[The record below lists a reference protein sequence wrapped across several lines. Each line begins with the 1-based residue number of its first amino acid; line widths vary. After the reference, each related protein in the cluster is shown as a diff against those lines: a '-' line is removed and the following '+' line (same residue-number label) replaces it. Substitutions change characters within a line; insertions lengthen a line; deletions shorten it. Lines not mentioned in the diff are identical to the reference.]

1 MREDGAGRPRLAF
14 DHVQLAVED
23 LEEAAG
29 RLRREHGLV
38 ALPGGRH
45 PGRGTAN
52 MIVPLGDSYLELIAV
67 VDPDEARRL
76 PTSMRVAGAVAEG
89 RTFSGWAVRTGDLE
103 GSRSCLVAAGF
114 PLPEPAEGARRRP
127 DGVELRWRMQELVP
141 DAAPSPLPFLIEW
154 RLPPERYPGAAAA
167 AHERRV
173 TGVAAVRLGD
183 PDPEA
188 AAARLRAVLAG
199 DLSHTVA
206 RDRPGLLAL
215 VLDTAEGPLEIG

>member
-1 MREDGAGRPRLAF
+1 
-14 DHVQLAVED
+14 
-23 LEEAAG
+23 
-29 RLRREHGLV
+29 
-38 ALPGGRH
+38 
-45 PGRGTAN
+45 
-52 MIVPLGDSYLELIAV
+52 
-67 VDPDEARRL
+67 
-76 PTSMRVAGAVAEG
+76 
-89 RTFSGWAVRTGDLE
+89 
-103 GSRSCLVAAGF
+103 
-114 PLPEPAEGARRRP
+114 
-127 DGVELRWRMQELVP
+127 MQELAP
-141 DAAPSPLPFLIEW
+141 DASFGPLPFLIEW